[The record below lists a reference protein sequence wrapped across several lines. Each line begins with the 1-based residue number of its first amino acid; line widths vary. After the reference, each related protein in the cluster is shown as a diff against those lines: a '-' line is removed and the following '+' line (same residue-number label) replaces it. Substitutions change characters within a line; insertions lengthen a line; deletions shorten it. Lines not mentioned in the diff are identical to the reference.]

1 MKQWRAYL
9 VGALGGA
16 AALAIIIYATGAMV
30 SSGSAD
36 ERVSQAMVDVQAR
49 ICEGRARASLE
60 ESGDEVDLKG
70 YNQRDKRDELAR
82 KFAPILPGDEAA
94 DTAVVKACADK
105 FA

>member
-16 AALAIIIYATGAMV
+16 AALAVITFATGAV
-30 SSGSAD
+30 VTSGKSE
-36 ERVSQAMVDVQAR
+36 ERVSQAVVDVQAR
-49 ICEGRARASLE
+49 ICEGRARAYLE
-60 ESGDEVDLKG
+60 ESGDEVDLKDFS
-70 YNQRDKRDELAR
+70 QRGELAR

-94 DTAVVKACADK
+94 DSAVVKACANK